1 MSTKNSTEAQ
11 EEVIEDVVE
20 IEEVV
25 EKPYTLRGLAGKD
38 IFPMSRII
46 SKIGIN
52 EFTKAFE
59 SQEIRKLASSFFK
72 KKDKKVKK
80 DGESSEEIEETTEVE
95 DTPEVEEERADHTM
109 IVGISIAVE
118 IANTIFTNI
127 SACEIELYIF
137 LSGLSGYSKE
147 EVAELPM
154 NVFLE
159 MIVDVCR
166 KEEFKDF
173 IKV

>member
-1 MSTKNSTEAQ
+1 MSTEVQ
-11 EEVIEDVVE
+11 EEIEVVKEAE
-20 IEEVV
+20 IVEEVV
-25 EKPYTLRGLAGKD
+25 EKPYTLRALAGKD
-38 IFPMSRII
+38 VFPMSKII

-72 KKDKKVKK
+72 KKD
-80 DGESSEEIEETTEVE
+80 GETSEEVE
-95 DTPEVEEERADHTM
+95 DATEVEEETVDNTM
-109 IVGISIAVE
+109 IVGIGIALE
-118 IANTIFTNI
+118 MANIILTNI
-127 SACEIELYIF
+127 SACEMELYIF

-173 IKV
+173 IKVVSKLNK